1 MPAPSLAPNLMGG
14 TTALALITCILF
26 YSPPSPGQTAA
37 GQSAMAE
44 SAAVREAEDVA
55 RLLALLSSHYT
66 ELEESKRILPSA
78 EELALR
84 DAARIDADK
93 LAKIP
98 FSTDKVRLNGE
109 EANTALARM
118 SQRLTDDGI
127 PESRRDIALICSIKT
142 RLYGSL
148 IASENRSL
156 KPVGKNS
163 YIAKVRLQPGEST
176 LRVGESRWEIRL
188 PQNINATD
196 YLITMYTPP
205 LAEPEFHVFS
215 ISDLLAQKKP
225 HIPAWLPPEFK
236 LKSTAG

>member
-1 MPAPSLAPNLMGG
+1 MPAPSLAQKWMGG

-26 YSPPSPGQTAA
+26 YSPP
-37 GQSAMAE
+37 GQSATGQSAVAE
-44 SAAVREAEDVA
+44 SAAAQEAENVT
-55 RLLALLSSHYT
+55 RLLTLLSNHYA
-66 ELEESKRILPSA
+66 ELEESKRSLPSA
-78 EELALR
+78 EELVQR

-109 EANTALARM
+109 EGNTALAHM
-118 SQRLTDDGI
+118 SQRLSNNDI
-127 PESRRDIALICSIKT
+127 PESRRDVALICSITT
-142 RLYGSL
+142 RLYGTL

-156 KPVGKNS
+156 KPVGKNN

-176 LRVGESRWEIRL
+176 LRVGESRWQVNL
-188 PQNINATD
+188 PQNISATD
-196 YLITMYTPP
+196 YVITLYAPP
-205 LAEPEFHVFS
+205 AVKPEFHVFS
-215 ISDLLAQKKP
+215 VSDLLAQENT

>member
-1 MPAPSLAPNLMGG
+1 MPAPSLAPKWMRG
-14 TTALALITCILF
+14 TTALALTTCILF
-26 YSPPSPGQTAA
+26 YSPLSPGQ
-37 GQSAMAE
+37 SAVAE
-44 SAAVREAEDVA
+44 SAAAREAEEVV
-55 RLLALLSSHYT
+55 RLLALLSNHYS

-118 SQRLTDDGI
+118 SQRLSDDGI

-142 RLYGSL
+142 RLYGTL

-156 KPVGKNS
+156 KPVGKNN
-163 YIAKVRLQPGEST
+163 YIAKVRLQPGKST
-176 LRVGESRWEIRL
+176 LRVGESRWEIHL